1 MAIIFKRV
9 NDMGQVST
17 NVKYNAATLAD
28 YKREFTS
35 KTNTL
40 EIAKS
45 KLGNIFKVPGER
57 SENTQSNPYLERA
70 KTLIKF
76 ALDFNIEQVN
86 ASFLGVDPN
95 ENLINTNHINYL
107 KLNTHSWAEQ
117 QCTESAAYFISLVYI
132 YYLST
137 QQDGMIAIQDA
148 FLNKGGS
155 LEKIKNAFFHNG
167 GFAKNLKLFLTTE
180 LQIET
185 ASVDKILNR
194 YLKNVEY
201 DGTIFIKFKNVP
213 LNITE
218 LLGDGVFKTAVHQ
231 GIKNSTIRGFFT
243 SEEIKLKKEQAKT
256 YFNTT
261 VYSKIKQIHMVSAD
275 DKKRRQKL
283 TVNLLMWIK
292 MVNIV
297 SRSKERIIAQE
308 SYKDLVKLL
317 PDDIITE
324 LDLSTFTEQME
335 FINHCRFLTFHQN
348 HQTKYKM
355 PLKVLSL
362 LTLGIVSLAVAAGVG
377 GNAIA
382 AENINNKMLRY
393 TAIAGDLGEGAS
405 HALVIVP
412 VLKQAMSNGEG
423 FFLDAG
429 DSLET
434 YTNST
439 QNVYALLASLYDGD
453 YDNKYTDKTFKN
465 STAWKMTTMTKDLIP
480 NMNKMNKTERHA
492 FYSYFFDVGYQNKSN
507 FRYNLENIDYSSA
520 IFQTLWKDDLFECK
534 YNLDSINPIRMA
546 NITKSLREMIKN
558 NNYSTTDLHPTVV
571 ELIEILN
578 NKYKLLPEAD
588 TAMME
593 RRNSF

>member
-1 MAIIFKRV
+1 
-9 NDMGQVST
+9 MGQVST

-28 YKREFTS
+28 YKVEFTS

-57 SENTQSNPYLERA
+57 LENTQSNLYLENA
-70 KTLIKF
+70 KTLIRF
-76 ALDFNIEQVN
+76 ALDLNTNQISTFDTHI
-86 ASFLGVDPN
+86 DPN
-95 ENLINTNHINYL
+95 NDLITTGHINYL

-132 YYLST
+132 HYLSI

-167 GFAKNLKLFLTTE
+167 GFAKNLKLFLTNE

-201 DGTIFIKFKNVP
+201 DGTIFIKFKNVQ
-213 LNITE
+213 LDITE

-243 SEEIKLKKEQAKT
+243 SEEIKLKKEPAKN
-256 YFNTT
+256 YFTNT
-261 VYSKIKQIHMVSAD
+261 VSSKIKQIPMVSAD

-283 TVNLLMWIK
+283 IVNLLMWIK
-292 MVNIV
+292 MINIV

-324 LDLSTFTEQME
+324 LGLNTFAAQME

-362 LTLGIVSLAVAAGVG
+362 LTLGIISLAVAAGVG

-382 AENINNKMLRY
+382 AENINNKILKY
-393 TAIAGDLGEGAS
+393 AAIGGDLGEGAS

-412 VLKQAMSNGEG
+412 VLKQAMFNGEG

-453 YDNKYTDKTFKN
+453 DAYKYTDKTFKN
-465 STAWKMTTMTKDLIP
+465 SIAWNITTMTKDLIP
-480 NMNKMNKTERHA
+480 NMNKLREIERHA
-492 FYSYFFDVGYQNKSN
+492 FYNHFFNVGYQNKNS
-507 FRYNLENIDYSSA
+507 FRYNLENINYNSE
-520 IFQTLWKDDLFECK
+520 ILPTLFKDVIFECK
-534 YNLDSINPIRMA
+534 YNRDSINPFSMA
-546 NITKSLREMIKN
+546 TITLLLREMIKN
-558 NNYSTTDLHPTVV
+558 NNDSTTGLHPTVV
-571 ELIEILN
+571 ELINILN
-578 NKYKLLPEAD
+578 DEYKLLPEAK
-588 TAMME
+588 